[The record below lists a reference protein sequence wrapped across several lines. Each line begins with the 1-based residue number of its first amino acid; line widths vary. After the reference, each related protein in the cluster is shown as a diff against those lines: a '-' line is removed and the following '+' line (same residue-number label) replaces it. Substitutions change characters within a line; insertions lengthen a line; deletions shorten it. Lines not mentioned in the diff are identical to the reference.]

1 MRKAITLALIII
13 ILSPLIIQ
21 NHCSAILLSNPE
33 FYSNEAKYLS
43 SKLGSNI
50 DFEKSF
56 HTFNYEENLL
66 EVIIESESSLNP
78 NDLLTESNDIILLV
92 KNENVDPYRKSEFD
106 KETDETSFSPGEKVT
121 LTAEPNPGFKF
132 VNWTIDNKE
141 VSKNRIYIMTMPL
154 KDISIRANFVKD
166 NMTVPNPSSSINFL
180 DGLVAFYEMNSNSSG
195 ALRDSHGNNHGT
207 SSQINHVDGFSDK
220 GNKYDGKAGIS
231 RVPHHQSLNLSTE
244 FTLMADVFRQG
255 EGQANSSI
263 IIGKTFSSSWT
274 ENQSYS
280 MSITTDN
287 RIRIRTNSPN
297 LKDWISTQTVPLN
310 KWVRIIATY
319 KSGEG
324 YSLYFNSTS
333 PEKSPL
339 LTGSIANSDQEL
351 TIGAASPQNNASNS
365 RRFEGILDNVG
376 IWNRQLSTSEI
387 AELITAKIT
396 YPDFNFSQKA
406 PSVLITSPS
415 QNSQFIQGSS
425 ISITATAAD
434 TDGSIA
440 RVEFYRGTTLLGTD
454 TTAPYSFAWTNLPVG
469 SHSLTARATDNR
481 GATTVSAPII
491 IQVVLIQKTNSGS
504 GLLDG
509 LVAFYELNTNTGGTL
524 RDSHG
529 QNHGTSTQINHVNG
543 FNIKG
548 NQYDG
553 KSSISR
559 VPHRGSLNLS
569 TEFTLM
575 ADVYREGNGQN
586 GSSIIIGKTFSSDWP
601 ENQVYSMAITND
613 NRIRIRTNSSS
624 LRDWVST
631 QRIPLGKW
639 VRIIATYKS
648 GEGYSL
654 YMNRI
659 DPEKSPQLTGI
670 ITDSDQ
676 ELTIGSASL
685 LNNAANTRRFEGI
698 LDNVGIWNRQLSSA
712 EIAELI
718 TAKITYPDFN
728 PSQKAPSVLIISPSQ
743 NSQFIQ
749 GNSLTI
755 NSTAAD
761 TDGTITRVEFYRGT
775 TLLGTDTTAPYS
787 FAWTNLPV
795 GAHSLT
801 SRATDNRGATTVSA
815 AVTINVTVRPN
826 VAPSVSITGIIA
838 NAQFIQGS
846 TLTINSTATD
856 TDGTITRVEFY
867 RGTTLLGTDT
877 TAPYSFA
884 WTNLPVGSHSLTARA
899 TDNRGVIT
907 VSAPIIIQVVLI
919 QKTNSG
925 LGLLDGL
932 VAFYEMN
939 TNTGGALRDSHGQN
953 HGTSTQI
960 NHINGFNIKGNQY
973 DGKSSISRV
982 PHRGSLNLSTEFTL
996 MADVYREGNGQNGS
1010 SIIIGKTFSSNWPE
1024 NHVYSM
1030 AITSDNRIR
1039 IRTNSS
1045 SLRDWFSTQRIP
1057 LGKWVRIIATYKS
1070 GEGYSLYMDRIDPE
1084 KSPQLSGSI
1093 TNSDQELTIGSAPL
1107 LNNAAHARRFEGIL
1121 DNVGI
1126 WNRQL
1131 SKVEVTELISKKITY
1146 PDFKGNEGRR
1156 ITTISILKE
1165 SPEVPLS
1172 PIAITNAE
1180 PGEKLVFFVADE
1192 ENMVFDHWSVEGVKV
1207 GSQMVL
1213 EVKMPNKDISLI
1225 KHYRSFI
1232 APEIAIF
1239 LPGNKFEFVGLSE
1252 IDIEVAIKSND
1263 ATIKKVELFNGD
1275 DLVGELIQ
1283 NSSKITWN
1291 NISDGNHRLV
1301 ARITDNTGKYFF
1313 SDPIM
1318 VRVEDKISKENSNVR
1333 LNYVIGP
1340 NPTSDYLNLIF
1351 TNIDGKY
1358 DFEVRVVSM
1367 NGVVQKS
1374 FSVRTDESSLTI
1386 DVSDLKQGIYILQ
1399 LTANGFEVSSKKFI
1413 KE

>member
-1 MRKAITLALIII
+1 MNLDPKRLSMRKAITLAVIII
-13 ILSPLIIQ
+13 TLSPLIIQ
-21 NHCSAILLSNPE
+21 NHCFAILFYNSD

-43 SKLGSNI
+43 PKLGGNI

-56 HTFNYEENLL
+56 YVFNYDENLS
-66 EVIIESESSLNP
+66 EVIIEPESSLNP
-78 NDLLTESNDIILLV
+78 NDLLNESDDIILLAN
-92 KNENVDPYRKSEFD
+92 NENVDSYRNNEFD
-106 KETDETSFSPGEKVT
+106 IEINETSFSPGERVT
-121 LTAEPNPGFKF
+121 LTAEPNPGFNF

-141 VSKNRIYIMTMPL
+141 VSKNRTYIMTMPS
-154 KDISIRANFVKD
+154 KNVSIRANFVKD
-166 NMTVPNPSSSINFL
+166 NETVPNPSSSIKFL

-207 SSQINHVDGFSDK
+207 SLQINHISGFNDK
-220 GNKYDGKAGIS
+220 GNKYDGKASIS

-244 FTLMADVFRQG
+244 FTLMADVFKEG
-255 EGQANSSI
+255 GGQANSSI

-280 MSITTDN
+280 MSITNDN

-319 KSGEG
+319 KSGLG
-324 YSLYFNSTS
+324 YSLYFNSTT

-351 TIGAASPQNNASNS
+351 TIGAASSQNNGANL

-376 IWNRQLSTSEI
+376 IWNRQLSISEI

-396 YPDFNFSQKA
+396 YPDFNPSQKA
-406 PSVLITSPS
+406 PSVLIISPS
-415 QNSQFIQGSS
+415 QNSQFVQGNN
-425 ISITATAAD
+425 ISITANATDVKGSIAKVEFYRGTTLLGTDTTAPYSFAWTNLPVGAHSLTARATDNRGATTVSAAVTINVTVRPNVAPSVSITDISANAQFIQGSTLTINSTAAD
-434 TDGSIA
+434 TDGTIT

-509 LVAFYELNTNTGGTL
+509 LVAFYEMNTNTVGAL

-529 QNHGTSTQINHVNG
+529 QNHGTSAQINHVNG

-586 GSSIIIGKTFSSDWP
+586 GSSIIIGKAFSSNWP
-601 ENQVYSMAITND
+601 ENQVYS
-613 NRIRIRTNSSS
+613 
-624 LRDWVST
+624 L
-631 QRIPLGKW
+631 
-639 VRIIATYKS
+639 
-648 GEGYSL
+648 
-654 YMNRI
+654 
-659 DPEKSPQLTGI
+659 
-670 ITDSDQ
+670 
-676 ELTIGSASL
+676 
-685 LNNAANTRRFEGI
+685 
-698 LDNVGIWNRQLSSA
+698 
-712 EIAELI
+712 
-718 TAKITYPDFN
+718 
-728 PSQKAPSVLIISPSQ
+728 
-743 NSQFIQ
+743 
-749 GNSLTI
+749 
-755 NSTAAD
+755 
-761 TDGTITRVEFYRGT
+761 
-775 TLLGTDTTAPYS
+775 
-787 FAWTNLPV
+787 
-795 GAHSLT
+795 
-801 SRATDNRGATTVSA
+801 
-815 AVTINVTVRPN
+815 
-826 VAPSVSITGIIA
+826 
-838 NAQFIQGS
+838 
-846 TLTINSTATD
+846 
-856 TDGTITRVEFY
+856 
-867 RGTTLLGTDT
+867 
-877 TAPYSFA
+877 
-884 WTNLPVGSHSLTARA
+884 
-899 TDNRGVIT
+899 
-907 VSAPIIIQVVLI
+907 
-919 QKTNSG
+919 
-925 LGLLDGL
+925 
-932 VAFYEMN
+932 
-939 TNTGGALRDSHGQN
+939 
-953 HGTSTQI
+953 
-960 NHINGFNIKGNQY
+960 
-973 DGKSSISRV
+973 
-982 PHRGSLNLSTEFTL
+982 
-996 MADVYREGNGQNGS
+996 
-1010 SIIIGKTFSSNWPE
+1010 
-1024 NHVYSM
+1024 

-1045 SLRDWFSTQRIP
+1045 GLRDWFSIQRIP

-1084 KSPQLSGSI
+1084 KSQQLSGSI
-1093 TNSDQELTIGSAPL
+1093 TNSDQELTIGSASL

-1131 SKVEVTELISKKITY
+1131 SKSEVTELISKKISY

-1156 ITTISILKE
+1156 ITTISILKD

-1172 PIAITNAE
+1172 PIATTNAE

-1192 ENMVFDHWSVEGVKV
+1192 ENMVFDHWSVDGVQV
-1207 GSQMVL
+1207 GSQSVI
-1213 EVKMPNKDISLI
+1213 EVEMPNKDISLK
-1225 KHYRSFI
+1225 KHFRSFI
-1232 APEIAIF
+1232 APEIAIL
-1239 LPGNKFEFVGLSE
+1239 LPGNKFEFAGLSE
-1252 IDIEVAIKSND
+1252 IDIELAIKSND

-1301 ARITDNTGKYFF
+1301 ARITDSTGKRFF

-1318 VRVEDKISKENSNVR
+1318 VRVENEISKENNNVR
-1333 LNYVIGP
+1333 LDYVIGP

-1351 TNIDGKY
+1351 TNIDEKY
-1358 DFEVRVVSM
+1358 DFEVRVVST
-1367 NGVVQKS
+1367 NGLVQKS